1 MTDTVAYLALGS
13 NLGDRHEH
21 LARARR
27 ELAALPGA
35 RLTAVTD
42 PVETAPLGGLSQPHY
57 LNAMARLRWPGTA
70 AELLA
75 ACHAIEQAAGRE
87 RRTRW
92 AARTLDIDLVRF
104 GSLLCDLP
112 ELVVP
117 HPGLRDRTFWAEQL
131 ARLEQDA

>member
-1 MTDTVAYLALGS
+1 VTDTVAYLALGS

-27 ELAALPGA
+27 ELAALPDA

-42 PVETAPLGGLSQPHY
+42 PVETAPLGGLSQPPY
-57 LNAMARLRWPGTA
+57 LNAMVRLRWPGTA
-70 AELLA
+70 EELLA

-131 ARLEQDA
+131 AQLEQDA